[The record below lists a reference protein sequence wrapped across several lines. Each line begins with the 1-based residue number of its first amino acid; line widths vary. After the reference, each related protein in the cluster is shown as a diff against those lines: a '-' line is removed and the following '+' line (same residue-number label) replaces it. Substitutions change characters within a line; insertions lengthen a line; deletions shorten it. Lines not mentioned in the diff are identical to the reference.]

1 MIRFKERQDAWVVL
15 LHFFFL
21 FFLAKKEKKQRKSA
35 TFGKLLRSQKKLSC
49 ALW

>member
-1 MIRFKERQDAWVVL
+1 MGCVIAFL
-15 LHFFFL
+15 LS

-49 ALW
+49 VFW